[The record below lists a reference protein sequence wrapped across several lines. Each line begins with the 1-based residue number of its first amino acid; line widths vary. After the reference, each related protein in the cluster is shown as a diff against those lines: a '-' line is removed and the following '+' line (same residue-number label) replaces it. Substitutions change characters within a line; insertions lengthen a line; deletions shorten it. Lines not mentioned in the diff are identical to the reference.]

1 MTTQARQST
10 ELRQAE
16 IIATMLHLAAERN
29 PADITTTDI
38 AKAMRVTQGALF
50 RHFATKEAIRLA
62 VVEWI
67 EAQLLGAL
75 LGRQTGH
82 RHTQQVD
89 LPSERQQTRQGLEQR
104 GLTCAVRP
112 DDAGPAARGQVQIN
126 VMEYLNIS
134 EASPYGTGTNSYFLH
149 SYNPTEERV
158 PRCISHSR

>member
-62 VVEWI
+62 VV
-67 EAQLLGAL
+67 
-75 LGRQTGH
+75 
-82 RHTQQVD
+82 
-89 LPSERQQTRQGLEQR
+89 
-104 GLTCAVRP
+104 
-112 DDAGPAARGQVQIN
+112 
-126 VMEYLNIS
+126 
-134 EASPYGTGTNSYFLH
+134 
-149 SYNPTEERV
+149 
-158 PRCISHSR
+158 